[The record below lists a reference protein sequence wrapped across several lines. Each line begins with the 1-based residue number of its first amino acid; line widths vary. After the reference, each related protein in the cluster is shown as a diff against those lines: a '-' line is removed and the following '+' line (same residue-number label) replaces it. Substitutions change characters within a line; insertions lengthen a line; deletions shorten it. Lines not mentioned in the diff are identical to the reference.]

1 MLLGRELVR
10 QEFFAS
16 SELLLLSLEAHKDRK
31 ALAVSRSSEA
41 VPLSTFLHLLLADFL
56 ELHFLHL
63 DSLSGLHYPVELLGS
78 VLSLFSESP
87 LLLIFNEG

>member
-16 SELLLLSLEAHKDRK
+16 SEILLLSLEAHKDIR
-31 ALAVSRSSEA
+31 ALAVCRSSEA
-41 VPLSTFLHLLLADFL
+41 VPLSALLHLLFAGFLELYFLHLY
-56 ELHFLHL
+56 
-63 DSLSGLHYPVELLGS
+63 SLSGLHYPLDLLGS